1 MGEWEREGSGLPALT
16 ITLTKIVMTTS
27 SAKLALA
34 FGTVAA
40 SHRAVADY
48 LISPCLTKIVATFH
62 SAEFTPQYNHRRIA
76 QGHLWPAATPVIHRR

>member
-1 MGEWEREGSGLPALT
+1 MSYRNHPRTGSVRGKWGNGEREISGLPALI
-16 ITLTKIVMTTS
+16 ITLTKIVTTTS

-48 LISPCLTKIVATFH
+48 LISPYPH
-62 SAEFTPQYNHRRIA
+62 EDRRDISF
-76 QGHLWPAATPVIHRR
+76 G